1 MMFSYDVSPQ
11 GVEAEEKVEIL
22 TSNDMLNM
30 MYQIACGMVSDT
42 LYWFNLGIVHTYISS
57 VREGVWNADISVI
70 STLNSW
76 INLLMKG
83 QGLKSIKLFWRNMW
97 TMPNCKTKI

>member
-1 MMFSYDVSPQ
+1 MFSYDVSPQ

-42 LYWFNLGIVHTYISS
+42 LY
-57 VREGVWNADISVI
+57 
-70 STLNSW
+70 
-76 INLLMKG
+76 
-83 QGLKSIKLFWRNMW
+83 
-97 TMPNCKTKI
+97 